1 MHAAL
6 HNHRMSITPTAAKP
20 SLTMRVAEEVRALMA
35 RRRMTGA
42 ELARRLGVS
51 QMWISY
57 RLNGRQPI
65 DLDDLER
72 IARVLGVQPLD
83 LLRSA
88 ESGSTLR

>member
-1 MHAAL
+1 
-6 HNHRMSITPTAAKP
+6 MSIMPTTTRP
-20 SLTMRVAEEVRALMA
+20 PLTVRVAEEVRALMA
-35 RRRMTGA
+35 RRRITGA
-42 ELARRLGVS
+42 EMARRLDVS

-65 DLDDLER
+65 DLNDLEK

>member
-1 MHAAL
+1 MLENRA
-6 HNHRMSITPTAAKP
+6 MSLMSTTTRS
-20 SLTMRVAEEVRALMA
+20 SLTIRVAEEVRALMA

-42 ELARRLGVS
+42 EMARRLNVS

-65 DLDDLER
+65 DLDDLEK
-72 IARVLGVQPLD
+72 IARILGVQPLD